1 MEQIKM
7 PLQQLQQEISLNHLL
22 DNRISNSM
30 GFLNDVSERFPDAI
44 SLVAG
49 RPDDLYFDLEN
60 TIPAYNEYISSFTN
74 GSKRYVNSLGQYANC
89 RGLINDILVK
99 YLKEDEQI
107 SVNKEDIMITVG
119 AQEAFVVIITTL
131 CNRETDVILI
141 EEPGY
146 MGISAYAQLSGY
158 AVDSIDVGI
167 DGPDL
172 QMMENRIIKYQAT
185 GKVVKALY
193 INPDHQ
199 NPTGYCMPL
208 SRRYQLLELAKQYN
222 FLIIEDA
229 VYNSFSYD
237 GDKPPSLKSLPGSEQ
252 VIYVGSFAKILY
264 PGLRIG
270 VTIADQVLKRK
281 NGSAFRL
288 MDEMEK
294 VKSYISNNTPVLS
307 QAVLG
312 GTLIRNNYS
321 LRDLNQEKIS
331 AYRSKRDT
339 MLAALDAYIGKHKA
353 EWSGNISWNRP
364 AGGFF
369 IRISVPFDVTDEEV
383 LDCASKHGVIFC
395 PMYHFYLDDNAGR
408 KELRLAF
415 SSQSHENI
423 RKGVAQLAAF
433 FRQKVMSC
441 I

>member
-1 MEQIKM
+1 MDQIKM
-7 PLQQLQQEISLNHLL
+7 PLQQLQQEISVNHLL
-22 DNRISNSM
+22 GNRISNSM
-30 GFLNDVSERFPDAI
+30 GFLNDVSERFPEAI

-60 TIPAYNEYISSFTN
+60 TMPAYAEYIRSFTEDH
-74 GSKRYVNSLGQYANC
+74 KRNINSLGQYANC
-89 RGLINDILVK
+89 KGLINDILVK
-99 YLKEDEQI
+99 YLQEDEQI
-107 SVNKEDIMITVG
+107 IVNKEDIMITVG

-158 AVDSIDVGI
+158 TIDGIDVGA

-172 QMMENRIIKYQAT
+172 EMLENRIREYQSA
-185 GKVVKALY
+185 GKIVKVLY
-193 INPDHQ
+193 VNPDYQ

-229 VYNSFSYD
+229 VYNNFSYD
-237 GDKPPSLKSLPGSEQ
+237 GDKPPSLKSLPGNEQ

-270 VTIADQVLKRK
+270 ITIADQVLKRK
-281 NGSAFRL
+281 NGTQFRL

-312 GTLIRNNYS
+312 GTLIRNGYS
-321 LRDLNQEKIS
+321 LRDLNSKKIC
-331 AYRSKRDT
+331 AYSSKRDT
-339 MLAALDAYIGKHKA
+339 MLAALDAHIGVHKN
-353 EWSGNISWNRP
+353 EWSRDISWNRP

-383 LDCASKHGVIFC
+383 LACASRHGVIFC
-395 PMYHFYLDDNAGR
+395 PMYHFYLDDNAGK

-415 SSQSHENI
+415 SSQTHDNI
-423 RKGVAQLAAF
+423 RKGIEHLAAF
-433 FRQKVMSC
+433 FRGKC
-441 I
+441 